1 MAERDTS
8 QMKKPGGRG
17 VGCIDNLLRTLPS
30 APGVYRMLDDGGRVL
45 YVGKAKSLRHR
56 VAAYTQLGRLSERL
70 RRMVGETA
78 NVEIITTQTE
88 AEALLLEANLIKRLN
103 PRFNI
108 LLRDDKSYPWLMLS
122 EDHPYPRLRKHRG
135 AQTGNASYWGPFAS
149 AWSVNQ
155 TIQGLQ
161 RVFLL
166 RTCADPVFSNRTRP
180 CLLYQIRRCSAPCVG
195 RISRADYAE
204 LVSEARK
211 FLSGRGGHVQRDL
224 AAQMEHAAKTLEFEQ
239 AASLRDRIRGLTQIQ
254 GQDVVNPGSITNAD
268 VIAISQAAGRSCV
281 QVFFIRGG
289 HNNGNRSF
297 FPEHDKD
304 QTAEFVLSAFIGQF
318 YDDKDPPG
326 LLLLNRT
333 LPDHVLIAEAL
344 KMKNGHKVEITV
356 PKRGEKRDVVH
367 HAEANAREALERKL
381 AESAGQEKLLAAT
394 GELFGLE
401 KAPRRIE
408 VYDNSHMMGSS
419 PYGVMIVAG
428 PEGFIRSAY
437 RKFAI
442 HSSVTPGDD
451 LAMLREVL
459 TRRFART
466 VADGSARD
474 QNRWPDLVLIDGGA
488 GQLSAALVV
497 LNELQISD
505 VPVVAVAKGPER
517 NAGRERFFTEGKP
530 PFQLPERDPVLYFLQ
545 RLRDE
550 AHRFEITTHRMGR
563 NRKISVSEL
572 DAIAGVGSRRKR
584 ALLHHFGS
592 VRAIEGAG
600 LRDLEAVSGISRA
613 TACSI
618 YTYFHPGVSLGPLA
632 ATFPEEQ
639 HNPLR
644 GNDEQP
650 LLRRAA
656 TCDSEA

>member
-1 MAERDTS
+1 MAETGTR
-8 QMKKPGGRG
+8 QMNKSGGRG
-17 VGCIDNLLRTLPS
+17 VGCIDRLLRTLPS

-56 VAAYTQLGRLSERL
+56 VAAYTQPGRLSERL
-70 RRMVGETA
+70 RRMVAETA

-88 AEALLLEANLIKRLN
+88 AEALLLEANLIKRFN

-122 EDHPYPRLRKHRG
+122 EDHPYPRLGKHRG
-135 AQTGNASYWGPFAS
+135 AQIGNASYWGPFAS

-166 RTCADPVFSNRTRP
+166 RTCADSVFSNRTRP

-195 RISRADYAE
+195 RISREDYAE

-211 FLSGRGGHVQRDL
+211 FLSGRVAHVQRDL
-224 AAQMEHAAKTLEFEQ
+224 ASQMEHAAKTLEFER

-254 GQDVVNPGSITNAD
+254 GRDVINPASITNAD

-289 HNNGNRSF
+289 RNNGNRSF

-304 QTAEFVLSAFIGQF
+304 EAAEFVLSAFISQF
-318 YDDKDPPG
+318 YDDKDPPR
-326 LLLLNRT
+326 LLLLNRA

-344 KMKNGHKVEITV
+344 KLKNGHKVEITF

-367 HAEANAREALERKL
+367 HAEINAREALERKL
-381 AESAGQEKLLAAT
+381 AESAGQEKLLAAI

-401 KAPRRIE
+401 KVPRRIE

-442 HSSVTPGDD
+442 RSSLTPGDD

-459 TRRFART
+459 ARRFARAVT
-466 VADGSARD
+466 DVSARHE
-474 QNRWPDLVLIDGGA
+474 NIWPDLVLIDGG
-488 GQLSAALVV
+488 GWSAECRAC
-497 LNELQISD
+497 
-505 VPVVAVAKGPER
+505 GFER
-517 NAGRERFFTEGKP
+517 APNF
-530 PFQLPERDPVLYFLQ
+530 
-545 RLRDE
+545 
-550 AHRFEITTHRMGR
+550 
-563 NRKISVSEL
+563 
-572 DAIAGVGSRRKR
+572 
-584 ALLHHFGS
+584 
-592 VRAIEGAG
+592 
-600 LRDLEAVSGISRA
+600 
-613 TACSI
+613 
-618 YTYFHPGVSLGPLA
+618 
-632 ATFPEEQ
+632 
-639 HNPLR
+639 
-644 GNDEQP
+644 
-650 LLRRAA
+650 
-656 TCDSEA
+656 